1 MTKDSTKPQQAGN
14 QDTYAVLWNAL
25 GLSHQSQ
32 EAIETPQDPE
42 GNINQD
48 DLTTLS
54 YEVLVRYHE
63 NDLKHDN
70 PIAQNKRRHPR
81 HPIGDRCQYRISG
94 MPSYGQGLLNN
105 ISASGF
111 AIGVYRKLTLGR
123 TITMLIET
131 GDSRQL
137 PLIIHAS
144 VVREAGIT
152 DDGVYRYGCQIDRIS
167 NPNE

>member
-1 MTKDSTKPQQAGN
+1 MTKDSTKPLQEGN

-25 GLSHQSQ
+25 GLSDQSHDDTQAHQGS
-32 EAIETPQDPE
+32 ADH
-42 GNINQD
+42 D

-63 NDLKHDN
+63 NDLKHDK
-70 PIAQNKRRHPR
+70 PVAQNKRRHAR

-94 MPSYGQGLLNN
+94 MPSYGQGLLHN

-111 AIGVYRKLTLGR
+111 AIGVHRKLTLGR
-123 TITMLIET
+123 AITMLIET

-137 PLIIHAS
+137 PLIIHAT
-144 VVREAGIT
+144 VVREAGVT
-152 DDGVYRYGCQIDRIS
+152 NDGVYRYGCQIDRVS